1 MVMSESESKSQKVV
15 EEEEAPTMAPT
26 TMMTMTT
33 LWQSFW
39 PWLEKNLI
47 LLATT
52 IETND
57 GKLDA
62 ATAGKSEQLDSN
74 SSSCTRL
81 VWHAFLSQTGGAIP
95 ILLVLFAILH
105 SSLYALGLPVSYFI
119 YAVWQSPRV
128 RVGYWDFLV
137 GYILCT
143 IVLRFLVQLPLFCFS
158 FTSTGTDLG
167 LMVQPYCPSLDNIT
181 GVQAKVEAEAQTVT
195 NLHLFFFD

>member
-1 MVMSESESKSQKVV
+1 M
-15 EEEEAPTMAPT
+15 
-26 TMMTMTT
+26 
-33 LWQSFW
+33 
-39 PWLEKNLI
+39 
-47 LLATT
+47 
-52 IETND
+52 
-57 GKLDA
+57 
-62 ATAGKSEQLDSN
+62 
-74 SSSCTRL
+74 
-81 VWHAFLSQTGGAIP
+81 
-95 ILLVLFAILH
+95 
-105 SSLYALGLPVSYFI
+105 SYFI

-195 NLHLFFFD
+195 NLHLFFFDKKSDDEFFGRLWIDILAVLLIILHKHQLYMRGLRQMDTNVSMRDSRLLNLVKF